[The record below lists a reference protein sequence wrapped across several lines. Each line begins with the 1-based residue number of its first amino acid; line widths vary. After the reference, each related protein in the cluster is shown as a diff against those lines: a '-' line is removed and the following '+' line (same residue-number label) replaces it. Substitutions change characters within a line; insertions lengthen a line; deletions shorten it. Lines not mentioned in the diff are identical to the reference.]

1 MSGDLSAQL
10 DTILRERDIAVRTV
24 QAYGWEFGAALASL
38 DTCHK
43 HLFVEPF
50 GAGMSSKAVDASNG
64 VKNEIFTTLSNDV
77 LEPASTALEAAQS
90 AFNKIEI

>member
-10 DTILRERDIAVRTV
+10 DAILKQRDIAVRTV
-24 QAYGWEFGAALASL
+24 QAVGWEFAAALASL

-43 HLFVEPF
+43 HLVVEPF

-64 VKNEIFTTLSNDV
+64 VKNEIFTTLSKDV
-77 LEPASTALEAAQS
+77 LVPAEAAVEAAQS